1 MVWRT
6 TFVLFSELCRHTHA
20 RKIESEVQILD
31 ISIGR
36 KLYSTENRVGVIQ
49 YDEGMYGK
57 PLGYYS
63 TLKRKESTQNVPD
76 IRA

>member
-1 MVWRT
+1 MR
-6 TFVLFSELCRHTHA
+6 
-20 RKIESEVQILD
+20 RKSKMEVQIHD

-36 KLYSTENRVGVIQ
+36 KLYSTDSRIGVVQ

-57 PLGYYS
+57 QVGYYS
-63 TLKRKESTQNVPD
+63 TLKRRGSTQKVPN